1 MIKPAFRALLV
12 PGVGPPPL
20 LEASLLAVSGAA
32 IAMAAV
38 AVRAD
43 EKHRAT
49 LFAHANSL
57 PENPFA
63 VNRHHA
69 FSQAGGRQRQRLRGR
84 LEPAEFGRP
93 HEGRRTRNPVALTA
107 GFLHFPAFP
116 DTITPCSRLVDDRTD
131 DRAFGADDVAPLGP
145 KFKKLRFQM
154 IADIMGDASPA
165 AVQITGPKAILAAKA
180 RTIAHPVGNFKDW
193 VSHANEQ
200 YRQGL
205 RRKTEEKPQ
214 REIDQVKKVIQR
226 AEDDAKAAEA
236 LRSISFT

>member
-1 MIKPAFRALLV
+1 MIEPAFHALLV
-12 PGVGPPPL
+12 QGVGPTPL
-20 LEASLLAVSGAA
+20 SGAILFAAPDAA

-49 LFAHANSL
+49 LFVHANSL
-57 PENPFA
+57 SENRFV
-63 VNRHHA
+63 VNRRHA

-145 KFKKLRFQM
+145 KFRKLRFQM
-154 IADIMGDASPA
+154 IADMHVSADVKYPQHCRLLSLGKPLGVSARHTNAAARDVCERGASGNCA
-165 AVQITGPKAILAAKA
+165 MTDS
-180 RTIAHPVGNFKDW
+180 RVG
-193 VSHANEQ
+193 
-200 YRQGL
+200 
-205 RRKTEEKPQ
+205 
-214 REIDQVKKVIQR
+214 
-226 AEDDAKAAEA
+226 
-236 LRSISFT
+236 

>member
-1 MIKPAFRALLV
+1 LSSPPAAPVLSLPVAMIEPAFHALLV
-12 PGVGPPPL
+12 QGVGPTPL
-20 LEASLLAVSGAA
+20 SGAILFAAPDAA

-49 LFAHANSL
+49 LFVHANSL
-57 PENPFA
+57 SENRFV
-63 VNRHHA
+63 VNRRHA

-145 KFKKLRFQM
+145 KFRKLRFQM
-154 IADIMGDASPA
+154 IADTWHPEVNGDVAVVPA
-165 AVQITGPKAILAAKA
+165 IHNPAV
-180 RTIAHPVGNFKDW
+180 
-193 VSHANEQ
+193 
-200 YRQGL
+200 
-205 RRKTEEKPQ
+205 
-214 REIDQVKKVIQR
+214 
-226 AEDDAKAAEA
+226 
-236 LRSISFT
+236 

>member
-20 LEASLLAVSGAA
+20 LEASLLAASGAA

-57 PENPFA
+57 PENRFA
-63 VNRHHA
+63 VNRHA

-116 DTITPCSRLVDDRTD
+116 DTITPCRQLVDDRTD

-145 KFKKLRFQM
+145 KFRKLRFQV
-154 IADIMGDASPA
+154 IADT
-165 AVQITGPKAILAAKA
+165 VHQ
-180 RTIAHPVGNFKDW
+180 HV
-193 VSHANEQ
+193 
-200 YRQGL
+200 
-205 RRKTEEKPQ
+205 
-214 REIDQVKKVIQR
+214 
-226 AEDDAKAAEA
+226 
-236 LRSISFT
+236 LRSGAQMLRSRQR

>member
-20 LEASLLAVSGAA
+20 LEASLLAASGAA

-69 FSQAGGRQRQRLRGR
+69 FSQAGGRQRRRLRGR
-84 LEPAEFGRP
+84 LEPVQFGRP
-93 HEGRRTRNPVALTA
+93 HEGRRTRNPAALAA

-145 KFKKLRFQM
+145 KFRKLRFQT
-154 IADIMGDASPA
+154 IADTMSLVPD
-165 AVQITGPKAILAAKA
+165 ITVAG
-180 RTIAHPVGNFKDW
+180 IAEFDKRPVRG
-193 VSHANEQ
+193 
-200 YRQGL
+200 GL
-205 RRKTEEKPQ
+205 
-214 REIDQVKKVIQR
+214 
-226 AEDDAKAAEA
+226 
-236 LRSISFT
+236 

>member
-20 LEASLLAVSGAA
+20 LEASLLAASGAA

-145 KFKKLRFQM
+145 KFRKLRFQM
-154 IADIMGDASPA
+154 IADSRPA
-165 AVQITGPKAILAAKA
+165 PHCAVWCGRRNQDGRLSRTIYNSKTSWDSIPMRGGTGPAGITTSA
-180 RTIAHPVGNFKDW
+180 W
-193 VSHANEQ
+193 S
-200 YRQGL
+200 
-205 RRKTEEKPQ
+205 
-214 REIDQVKKVIQR
+214 
-226 AEDDAKAAEA
+226 
-236 LRSISFT
+236 

>member
-20 LEASLLAVSGAA
+20 LEASLLAASGAA

-145 KFKKLRFQM
+145 KFRKLRFQM
-154 IADIMGDASPA
+154 IADMLQLVQQRRVARQQVTGLFLYCSPDATVHRRQLLARQALSEIPGSASAEVSP
-165 AVQITGPKAILAAKA
+165 
-180 RTIAHPVGNFKDW
+180 
-193 VSHANEQ
+193 
-200 YRQGL
+200 
-205 RRKTEEKPQ
+205 EELK
-214 REIDQVKKVIQR
+214 
-226 AEDDAKAAEA
+226 
-236 LRSISFT
+236 

>member
-1 MIKPAFRALLV
+1 LSSPPAAPVLSLPVAMIEPAFHALLV
-12 PGVGPPPL
+12 QGVGPTPL
-20 LEASLLAVSGAA
+20 SGAILFAAPDAA

-49 LFAHANSL
+49 LFVHANSL
-57 PENPFA
+57 SENRFV
-63 VNRHHA
+63 VNRRHA

-145 KFKKLRFQM
+145 KFRKLRFPM
-154 IADIMGDASPA
+154 IADN
-165 AVQITGPKAILAAKA
+165 T
-180 RTIAHPVGNFKDW
+180 
-193 VSHANEQ
+193 
-200 YRQGL
+200 
-205 RRKTEEKPQ
+205 RRDPDF
-214 REIDQVKKVIQR
+214 RHVFAD
-226 AEDDAKAAEA
+226 
-236 LRSISFT
+236 LN